1 MIFGAVLIAFLF
13 AFLSLRHM
21 TFALQFVVNKLP
33 RYAAFLLP
41 LILLPACQQA
51 SKPEEPIRAVR
62 TLRIESSGSSI
73 AREFSGEVKARL
85 ESQLSFRV
93 PGKLLTRPVNLGDAV
108 KAGQVLAQLDPTD
121 LSLAQQAASAAL
133 AAAQAQSTQAQADF
147 QRFQKLK
154 EQGFVSSAM
163 TEQYLTAMKSAQA
176 AQAQAKANA
185 SVQGNQAAYS
195 QLRADGSG
203 VITAISSEPGQVV
216 AAGMPVVTLAH
227 DGPRDVVFFVPDD
240 MGPVVRRLVGQNQGI
255 KVRPWGA
262 NEWAPATVREVAAA
276 ADGMTR
282 TLQVKAEI
290 IGKAVNLG
298 QTAAVSLPVPSRIG
312 QGLLL
317 PLEALGEDQGQSF
330 VWLLDPSTMMV
341 KRQVVKTAEV
351 SGNLIL
357 VAAGL
362 QAGQEVVTAGV
373 HVLAPGQKVKRLQS
387 TESSSGNL

>member
-1 MIFGAVLIAFLF
+1 
-13 AFLSLRHM
+13 M

-33 RYAAFLLP
+33 RYAVCLLP

-51 SKPEEPIRAVR
+51 AQPEEPIRAVR
-62 TLRIESSGSSI
+62 TLRIETSGSSVE
-73 AREFSGEVKARL
+73 REFSGEIKARL

-93 PGKLLTRPVNLGDAV
+93 PGKLLTRPVNLGDTV
-108 KAGQVLAQLDPTD
+108 KSGQVLAQLDPTD
-121 LSLAQQAASAAL
+121 LSLAQQAARASL
-133 AAAQAQSTQAQADF
+133 AAAQVQSTQAQANF

-154 EQGFVSSAM
+154 EQGFVSQAM
-163 TEQYLTAMKSAQA
+163 TEQYMTAMKSAQA
-176 AQAQAKANA
+176 VQAQAKANA

-203 VITAISSEPGQVV
+203 VITAIASEPGQVV

-240 MGPVVRRLVGQNQGI
+240 MGPVIRRLVGKSQGI

-262 NEWAPATVREVAAA
+262 NEWSPATVREVAAA

-298 QTAAVSLPVPSRIG
+298 QTAAVSLQVPSKVG

-317 PLEALGEDQGQSF
+317 PLEALGEEQGKSF
-330 VWLLDPSTMMV
+330 VWVLDESTMTV
-341 KRQVVKTAEV
+341 KRQVVQTAEV

-357 VAAGL
+357 IATGL

-373 HVLAPGQKVKRLQS
+373 HVLMPGQKVKRLQANAS
-387 TESSSGNL
+387 TAQL

>member
-1 MIFGAVLIAFLF
+1 MMFWVVLAAFLF

-21 TFALQFVVNKLP
+21 TFAPPSIVNKLP
-33 RYAAFLLP
+33 RYAACLLP
-41 LILLPACQQA
+41 LILLQACQQA
-51 SKPEEPIRAVR
+51 AQPEEPIRAVR

-73 AREFSGEVKARL
+73 NREFSGEVKARL

-93 PGKLLTRPVNLGDAV
+93 PGKLLTRPVNLGDTV

-133 AAAQAQSTQAQADF
+133 AAAQAQSAQAQADF
-147 QRFQKLK
+147 QRFEKLK
-154 EQGFVSSAM
+154 EQGFVSPAM
-163 TEQYLTAMKSAQA
+163 SERYLTAMKSAQA
-176 AQAQAKANA
+176 AQAQARANA

-203 VITAISSEPGQVV
+203 VITAIASEPGQVV

-240 MGPVVRRLVGQNQGI
+240 MGPVVRQLVGQGQAI

-262 NEWAPATVREVAAA
+262 GAWSPATVREVAAA

-282 TLQVKAEI
+282 TLQVKAEVV
-290 IGKAVNLG
+290 GKAVNLG
-298 QTAAVSLPVPSRIG
+298 QTAAVSLQVPSRIG

-317 PLEALGEDQGQSF
+317 PLEALGEYQGQSF
-330 VWLLDPSTMMV
+330 VWVLDAATMTV
-341 KRQVVKTAEV
+341 KRQMVKTAEV
-351 SGNLIL
+351 SGNLVLI
-357 VAAGL
+357 ATGL
-362 QAGQEVVTAGV
+362 QSGQEVVTAGV
-373 HVLAPGQKVKRLQS
+373 HVLEPGQKVKRLQAV
-387 TESSSGNL
+387 E